1 MHPALAIAAKDLR
14 QKARDRSALIL
25 AIIAPMALAFLFSSV
40 LGEQTTFRASYVV
53 VDLDGGTV
61 ARALVDGPLL
71 GLRSAGAAV
80 SEGTDEAAARGKVED
95 GSAAVAVII
104 PKGFTDAVQA
114 AQPTELRVVGS
125 VNATLATQVA
135 QSVLEGFA
143 SSVEGVQVAVATVVS
158 GGAATGASPD
168 PSLVA
173 RVAQQAVAAPDPIRM
188 MESQTRD
195 RLAGSTTYYAAAMA
209 VLFLFFAAQFGVV
222 SLHAER
228 RNGTLAR
235 MLAAPVSPRSILL
248 GKVLVS
254 IALGM
259 VSMGVVA
266 VGTTLLMHTSWG
278 DPLAVSVLLLAA
290 VVAASG
296 IALLV
301 VGLTNNEE
309 QAGGLASIV
318 AMVLAVLGG
327 SFFPLSQAPEGL
339 ASLSLITPHAWFLR
353 GIDDLASGEGIAIV
367 LPSIAV
373 LAAIGLVMGG
383 AGMLLARKVVAA
395 R

>member
-1 MHPALAIAAKDLR
+1 MHPSLAITRKDLL
-14 QKARDRSALIL
+14 QKARDRSAI
-25 AIIAPMALAFLFSSV
+25 IIAVVAPLALAFLFSSV
-40 LGEQTTFRASYVV
+40 LGERTTFSAAYVV

-61 ARALVDGPLL
+61 ARALVDGPLV
-71 GLRSAGAAV
+71 GLRSAGATVTEA
-80 SEGTDEAAARGKVED
+80 TDEAAARAKVED
-95 GSAAVAVII
+95 GSAAAAVIV

-114 AQPTELRVVGS
+114 ARATELRVVGS

-143 SSVEGVQVAVATVVS
+143 SSVKGVQVAVATVAGTR
-158 GGAATGASPD
+158 GGTAASPD
-168 PSLVA
+168 PALVA
-173 RVAQQAVAAPDPIRM
+173 RVAQRAVAAPDPIRLADVR
-188 MESQTRD
+188 TRD

-209 VLFLFFAAQFGVV
+209 ILFLFFAAQFGVV
-222 SLHAER
+222 SIHAER
-228 RNGTLAR
+228 RNGTMAR
-235 MLAAPVSPRSILL
+235 MLAAPVSARAILL

-254 IALGM
+254 IVLGM
-259 VSMGVVA
+259 VSMTAVV
-266 VGTTLLMHTSWG
+266 VGTSLLMRTTWG
-278 DPLAVSVLLLAA
+278 DPVAVFVLLFAA
-290 VVAASG
+290 VFAASG

-309 QAGGLASIV
+309 QAAGLASIV

-373 LAAIGLVMGG
+373 LVAIGLVAGG
-383 AGMLLARKVVAA
+383 AGMLLARKVVTA